1 MEKVCSGSILC
12 STWGQQKG
20 GSRTEPHMQAVASH
34 SVHYVTVCVLQDC
47 SPALTLTSVSGMW
60 CFPSPGRSN
69 DTRYSLVLYRT
80 ASIRPE

>member
-12 STWGQQKG
+12 STQGQQKG
-20 GSRTEPHMQAVASH
+20 DSHPEPHMQPVA
-34 SVHYVTVCVLQDC
+34 TQFIRWCVCVLQDC

-60 CFPSPGRSN
+60 CFPSPGRSK

-80 ASIRPE
+80 ASMRPE